1 MLEIEFVLLPHKRRE
16 FLQSFE
22 MFTEESAASNSRVS
36 LLQDR
41 MSENHVLWVFKW
53 GDVCEWQHYTECGP
67 FRALM
72 GGLRLVSNVLDCR
85 VVMFGDDDLG

>member
-1 MLEIEFVLLPHKRRE
+1 MLEIELVLLPHKRRE

-22 MFTEESAASNSRVS
+22 MFTEESTTSNFSVS

-41 MSENHVLWVFKW
+41 SSKDHLLWVFKW
-53 GDVCEWQHYTECGP
+53 GDVREWEQYAEVGP

-72 GGLRLVSNVLDCR
+72 GGLRLVSKVLDCR
-85 VVMFGDDDLG
+85 IVMFNDDEQA